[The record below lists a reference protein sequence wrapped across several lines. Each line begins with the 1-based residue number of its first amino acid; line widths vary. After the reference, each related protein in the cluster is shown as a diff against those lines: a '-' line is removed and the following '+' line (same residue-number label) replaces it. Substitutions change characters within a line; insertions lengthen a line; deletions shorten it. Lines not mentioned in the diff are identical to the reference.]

1 MIESING
8 IVNDI
13 LNAYLPESIIII
25 FILFSLTASL
35 FFNTSL
41 YKLSK
46 WFTLFGITLALG
58 STFFLP
64 IDPDNM
70 EIFAFNGEIVS
81 SIYTIFFKILILMSA
96 FFLTLLSR
104 NLIREKRDRAFEY
117 FTVFLC
123 AVLFAMCTVS
133 VTNFAGLFFAFEGLG
148 LCSFLLLNFSKKTDA
163 KQLSFGYFVQ
173 GNAAAFLF
181 LFGISYLYG
190 LCGQISFSG
199 VSDYL
204 AQTDSIVLLT
214 FAFILILCVFLFKLG
229 IVPFSSWVADTF
241 EGAGYPIAAFMSTI
255 PVLAGFG
262 ILSRLLLVFM
272 NYLPVLKI
280 LFICIA
286 MLTIL
291 FSALSAI
298 RQTTVKRLMAYSM
311 SVQSGIMLLGLGV
324 FSVFSLSGVLF
335 YLLCYMFVNI
345 GVWAAIIL
353 FYDSCKR
360 DNIEDY
366 NGLIFHR
373 PYYVIAFSTVL
384 IALAGLA
391 PTSGFVAKLY
401 LFSAVAR
408 AGFLFLPF
416 LIISMLACV
425 IMIFAYWKLIRS
437 MFRRVDTE
445 VSIDTKIVSSKF
457 ILYACALASILLCIF
472 ADKIIQLCQSAAY
485 YL

>member
-1 MIESING
+1 MNG
-8 IVNDI
+8 ILNDI
-13 LNAYLPESIIII
+13 LNAYLPESIIIV
-25 FILFSLTASL
+25 FIIFSLIASL

-46 WFTLFGITLALG
+46 WFTLLGITMALG
-58 STFFLP
+58 ATFFLP

-81 SIYTIFFKILILMSA
+81 NIYTIFVKILILMSA

-133 VTNFAGLFFAFEGLG
+133 VTDFAGLFFSIEGLG
-148 LCSFLLLNFSKKTDA
+148 LCSYLLLNFSKTPDS

-173 GNAAAFLF
+173 GNVAALLF
-181 LFGISYLYG
+181 LFGFSFLYG
-190 LCGQISFSG
+190 LCGEIGFAAVG
-199 VSDYL
+199 DYL
-204 AQTDSIVLLT
+204 AQTNSFILLT
-214 FAFILILCVFLFKLG
+214 FSLILMLSIFLFNLG

-241 EGAGYPIAAFMSTI
+241 EGASYPIAAFMSTI

-262 ILSRLLLVFM
+262 ILSRLLLVFI

-280 LFICIA
+280 LFVCIA

-291 FSALSAI
+291 FSSLSAI

-311 SVQSGIMLLGLGV
+311 SVQSAIMLLGLGV

-335 YLLCYMFVNI
+335 YILCYMFVNT

-353 FYDSCKR
+353 FYDSCKLN
-360 DNIEDY
+360 NIEDY

-373 PYYVIAFSTVL
+373 PYYVIAFTTVL

-408 AGFLFLPF
+408 SGFLFLPF

-437 MFRRVDTE
+437 MFRRVNTE

-457 ILYACALASILLCIF
+457 ILYACALASVLLCIF